1 MSTAQVIRIV
11 PDSLPPFNVPD
22 SLPLFNE
29 DSISANTLQD
39 IVSPGKRKRGHTK
52 RTAVETAPDPGD
64 DIDLPTLTEVDE
76 PSLSDIQSMPCSP
89 VIGKPDIPTEKASFK
104 TLEEP
109 PHIKALL
116 DKLLS
121 DDSIVPQVDDSITP
135 IEPSSIEDRK
145 DTDRKAKQILAFAFS
160 SDEEM
165 DDK

>member
-1 MSTAQVIRIV
+1 MADSLSTAQVIRIV

-89 VIGKPDIPTEKASFK
+89 VIGKPDIPTKGIRKNAQ
-104 TLEEP
+104 
-109 PHIKALL
+109 LL
-116 DKLLS
+116 YVLLYHCITSTTSVLLKCLKLLGGRYL
-121 DDSIVPQVDDSITP
+121 TGC
-135 IEPSSIEDRK
+135 
-145 DTDRKAKQILAFAFS
+145 A
-160 SDEEM
+160 
-165 DDK
+165 